1 MSIAMLLEMAA
12 EGMPERVAVGSRS
25 AGLTYGQLLDR
36 SRSVGAV
43 VEGSGAKRVGLIAGN
58 SEWVPVLLFAGSF
71 AGAPFV
77 PFNYRLA
84 DDRLRA
90 VCSRIAPAITV
101 ADLDS
106 VARLD
111 QLPDI
116 RVLTLEQLDQAAAAT
131 TPDSEGSV
139 DPDEVALWL
148 FTSGTTGEPKAAML
162 RHRHLVAYVLSTVEY
177 MSADEDEATLVSVP
191 PYHIAAMAGILTNI
205 YAGRRIVY
213 VAQFDPKEWVHLA
226 EQEAVTHAMVVP
238 TMLARILDVVA
249 ETGVRL
255 PALRHL
261 SYGGG
266 RMPVPVIERAMRL
279 LPQVGYVNA
288 YGLTE
293 TSSTVAVLGPE
304 EHRDALASDDPAVR
318 ARLGSVGRP
327 FPSLE
332 LEIRSPDG
340 RALARGETGEIFVR
354 GDQIAGEYQGRS
366 ALTAEG
372 WFATND
378 GGYLD
383 ADGFLFVEGRLDDV
397 IVRGGEN
404 MSPGEIEDVLVQ
416 HPEVLEAAVV
426 GLPDDEWGEVPAAAV
441 VLEPGGSADES
452 ALQAWVRDRLRSS
465 RTPVVIQVRHEMP
478 YNEMGKLLRR
488 VLRAELAE
496 WAGGGAG
503 GTS

>member
-12 EGMPERVAVGSRS
+12 EGMPDRIAVGPR
-25 AGLTYGQLLDR
+25 AGGLTYAQLLDR
-36 SRSVGAV
+36 SRRVATVVG
-43 VEGSGAKRVGLIAGN
+43 ESGAERLGLVAGN
-58 SEWVPVLLFAGSF
+58 SEWLPTLLFAGSF
-71 AGAPFV
+71 AGTPFV
-77 PFNYRLA
+77 PLNYRLA

-90 VCSRIAPAITV
+90 VCSRIAPAITA
-101 ADLDS
+101 ADAGAS
-106 VARLD
+106 GRLD
-111 QLPDI
+111 QLQDI
-116 RVLTLEQLDQAAAAT
+116 RVVTLPQLEHAAGALPPSGESTA
-131 TPDSEGSV
+131 

-177 MSADEDEATLVSVP
+177 MSAGEDEATLVSVP
-191 PYHIAAMAGILTNI
+191 PYHIASMAGILSSI

-213 VAQFDPKEWVHLA
+213 VPQFDPKEWVRLA
-226 EQEAVTHAMVVP
+226 EEETVTHAMVVP

-249 ETGVRL
+249 EAGTRL

-327 FPSLE
+327 FPALE
-332 LEIRSPDG
+332 LEIRGPEG
-340 RALARGETGEIFVR
+340 EVLAPGHPGEIYVR
-354 GDQIAGEYQGRS
+354 GDQIAGEYEGRS
-366 ALTAEG
+366 ALTPDG
-372 WFATND
+372 WFPTND

-404 MSPGEIEDVLVQ
+404 MSPGEIEDVLVL
-416 HPEVLEAAVV
+416 HPAVVEAAVV
-426 GLPDDEWGEVPAAAV
+426 GIADDEWGEVPAAAV
-441 VLEPGGSADES
+441 VLEPGTSVDEAD
-452 ALQAWVRDRLRSS
+452 LQAWVRGRLRSS
-465 RTPVVIQVRHEMP
+465 RTPVVVQFRDEMP

-488 VLRAELAE
+488 VLKTELAAE
-496 WAGGGAG
+496 GTELGA
-503 GTS
+503 